1 LPHPCPLSSLGQFTK
16 PEFILAGKGN
26 IRERGLRPL
35 SNSLPLSNKLTFGI
49 VLSYGFERGF
59 TLKVL
64 PEGTK
69 GVSLGGQNT
78 RKRIKPI
85 LDLRA

>member
-1 LPHPCPLSSLGQFTK
+1 MGQFTK

-49 VLSYGFERGF
+49 VLSYGFERG
-59 TLKVL
+59 TR
-64 PEGTK
+64 